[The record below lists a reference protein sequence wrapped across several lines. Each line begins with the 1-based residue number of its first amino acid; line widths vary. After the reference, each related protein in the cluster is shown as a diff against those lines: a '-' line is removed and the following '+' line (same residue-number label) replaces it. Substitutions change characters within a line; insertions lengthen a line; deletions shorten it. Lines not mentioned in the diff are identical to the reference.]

1 MIKTGLIQ
9 FDYVQQKLKR
19 ICKQNISQYALLN
32 RLDDLIFSINRRDSV
47 QYVRAKV
54 VKQETKLYIIK
65 AIIFNEI

>member
-47 QYVRAKV
+47 QYVSAKV
-54 VKQETKLYIIK
+54 FKKQTKLYIIE